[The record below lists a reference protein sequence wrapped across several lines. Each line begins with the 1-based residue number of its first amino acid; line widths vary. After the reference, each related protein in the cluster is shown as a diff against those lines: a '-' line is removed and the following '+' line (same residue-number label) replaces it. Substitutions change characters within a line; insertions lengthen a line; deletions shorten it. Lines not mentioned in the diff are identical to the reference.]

1 MKRPYRNKMNPAKLN
16 YLAIFTAAVSAF
28 LIGGLWYSPVLFGKA
43 WMKASG
49 LDETAMQKR
58 KMGMVF
64 TAALLLALVISF
76 NLAAFL
82 QGPPN
87 LTWGI
92 AAGALAGIGWVATAM
107 GVTYLFEARPLK
119 LFFIDAG
126 YHAVSF
132 MVMGGIL
139 GAWK

>member
-1 MKRPYRNKMNPAKLN
+1 MDPAKLN
-16 YLAIFTAAVSAF
+16 YLAILAAAVSAF
-28 LIGGLWYSPVLFGKA
+28 LIGGVWYSHAVFGKA

-64 TAALLLALVISF
+64 TAALLLALVMSF

-92 AAGALAGIGWVATAM
+92 VAGALAGIGWVATAM

-119 LFFIDAG
+119 LFLIDAG

-139 GAWK
+139 GVWK